1 MLQEEAAGL
10 RAQIERLKTEKQT
23 VEDFLMDAQQA
34 ASTSGEET
42 KRLMEARRR
51 EQERWEEERAQ
62 SKHIVQE
69 MEAEVGGVDIAFALH
84 KIVSHFWNT
93 IKSSQMSLTDGI
105 PLHT

>member
-23 VEDFLMDAQQA
+23 VEDFLMDAQQS
-34 ASTSGEET
+34 ASTLGEEN
-42 KRLMEARRR
+42 KRLLEARRR

-69 MEAEVGGVDIAFALH
+69 MEAEVGGVDIALC
-84 KIVSHFWNT
+84 T
-93 IKSSQMSLTDGI
+93 SQNRITFMEYNKKF
-105 PLHT
+105 PNVVN